1 MAELEQLECLLV
13 SKSSRTINGW
23 RRFTFGA
30 LAAYLAVTGVMEF
43 MNEGFSQKIAIN
55 AFLCVCGLL
64 VLKFEKKIYASP
76 LGFVKDT
83 HTWFS
88 HHREVLPWSEV
99 RHVTLVT
106 KGTGL
111 TAFIEKDV
119 IGWKLLFE
127 RNDMAALDGLFKK
140 YAPKVK
146 VVIKEL
152 GQR

>member
-88 HHREVLPWSEV
+88 HHREVLRWDEI

-106 KGTGL
+106 KAWG
-111 TAFIEKDV
+111 
-119 IGWKLLFE
+119 
-127 RNDMAALDGLFKK
+127 
-140 YAPKVK
+140 
-146 VVIKEL
+146 
-152 GQR
+152 

>member
-1 MAELEQLECLLV
+1 MAALEQLACLLV

-43 MNEGFSQKIAIN
+43 MNEGFSQKIVIN

-88 HHREVLPWSEV
+88 HHREVLRWDEI

-106 KGTGL
+106 KGMGL
-111 TAFIEKDV
+111 TAFLEKDV
-119 IGWKLLFE
+119 VGWKLLFE

-146 VVIKEL
+146 VVIKEM

>member
-43 MNEGFSQKIAIN
+43 MNEGFSQKIVIN

-146 VVIKEL
+146 VVIKEM

>member
-30 LAAYLAVTGVMEF
+30 LAASLAVTGVMEF

-88 HHREVLPWSEV
+88 HHREVLRWDEI

-106 KGTGL
+106 KGMGL
-111 TAFIEKDV
+111 TAFLEKDV
-119 IGWKLLFE
+119 VGWKLLFE

-146 VVIKEL
+146 VVIKEM

>member
-43 MNEGFSQKIAIN
+43 MNEGFSQKTVIN

>member
-13 SKSSRTINGW
+13 SKSSRTVDGW

-30 LAAYLAVTGVMEF
+30 LAAYLAVTGVMGF
-43 MNEGFSQKIAIN
+43 MNEGFSQKTAVN
-55 AFLCVCGLL
+55 AFLCVCSLL

-88 HHREVLPWSEV
+88 HHRELLRWDDI

-111 TAFIEKDV
+111 TAFLEKDV
-119 IGWKLLFE
+119 VGWKLLFE
-127 RNDMAALDGLFKK
+127 RNDMAAIDGLFKK

-146 VVIKEL
+146 VVIKEM
-152 GQR
+152 GRR

>member
-1 MAELEQLECLLV
+1 MSSRIELECLLV

-88 HHREVLPWSEV
+88 HHREVLRWDEI

-106 KGTGL
+106 KGMGL
-111 TAFIEKDV
+111 TAFLEKDV
-119 IGWKLLFE
+119 VGWKLLFE

-146 VVIKEL
+146 VVIKEM

>member
-30 LAAYLAVTGVMEF
+30 LAAYLAVTGVMDF
-43 MNEGFSQKIAIN
+43 MSEGFSQKTVIN

-88 HHREVLPWSEV
+88 HHRELLPWSEV

-146 VVIKEL
+146 VVIKEM

>member
-1 MAELEQLECLLV
+1 M
-13 SKSSRTINGW
+13 
-23 RRFTFGA
+23 
-30 LAAYLAVTGVMEF
+30 
-43 MNEGFSQKIAIN
+43 
-55 AFLCVCGLL
+55 
-64 VLKFEKKIYASP
+64 
-76 LGFVKDT
+76 
-83 HTWFS
+83 
-88 HHREVLPWSEV
+88 
-99 RHVTLVT
+99 T

>member
-43 MNEGFSQKIAIN
+43 MNEGFSQKVAIN

-88 HHREVLPWSEV
+88 HHREVLRWDEI

-106 KGTGL
+106 KGMGL
-111 TAFIEKDV
+111 TAFLEKDV
-119 IGWKLLFE
+119 VGGKLLFE

-140 YAPKVK
+140 YAQKVK
-146 VVIKEL
+146 VVIKEQ

>member
-13 SKSSRTINGW
+13 SKSSRTVDGW

-30 LAAYLAVTGVMEF
+30 LAAYLAVTSVMEF
-43 MNEGFSQKIAIN
+43 MNEGFSQKVAVN
-55 AFLCVCGLL
+55 AFLCVCSLL

-88 HHREVLPWSEV
+88 HHRELLRWDEI

-106 KGTGL
+106 KGMGL
-111 TAFIEKDV
+111 TAFLEKDV
-119 IGWKLLFE
+119 VGWKLLFE

-140 YAPKVK
+140 YAPTVK
-146 VVIKEL
+146 VVIKEM
-152 GQR
+152 GHR

>member
-1 MAELEQLECLLV
+1 MPELEQLECLLV
-13 SKSSRTINGW
+13 SKSSRTVNGW
-23 RRFTFGA
+23 KRFTFGA

-43 MNEGFSQKIAIN
+43 MNEGFSQKVAVN
-55 AFLCVCGLL
+55 AFLCVCSLL

-88 HHREVLPWSEV
+88 HHRELLRWDDI

-111 TAFIEKDV
+111 TAFLEKDV
-119 IGWKLLFE
+119 VGWKLLFE

-146 VVIKEL
+146 VVIKEM
-152 GQR
+152 GRR

>member
-1 MAELEQLECLLV
+1 MNNSNV
-13 SKSSRTINGW
+13 FSYRSRAAINGW

-88 HHREVLPWSEV
+88 HHREVLRWDEI

-106 KGTGL
+106 KGMGLL
-111 TAFIEKDV
+111 TAFLEKDV
-119 IGWKLLFE
+119 VGWKLLFE

-146 VVIKEL
+146 VVIKEM

>member
-1 MAELEQLECLLV
+1 MAELEQLECLLK
-13 SKSSRTINGW
+13 SKSSRTIDGW

-30 LAAYLAVTGVMEF
+30 LAAYLLVTGVTEF
-43 MNEGFSQKIAIN
+43 RASGVNQKVVIN
-55 AFLCVCGLL
+55 AFLCICGVL
-64 VLKFEKKIYASP
+64 VLKFEKKVYASP

-88 HHREVLPWSEV
+88 HHREVLRWDEI

-111 TAFIEKDV
+111 TAFLEKDV

>member
-1 MAELEQLECLLV
+1 M
-13 SKSSRTINGW
+13 SSRIEVEPHHQRLAPLYL
-23 RRFTFGA
+23 RRARG
-30 LAAYLAVTGVMEF
+30 LPRRHGRDGVYER
-43 MNEGFSQKIAIN
+43 GFSQKIAIN

-88 HHREVLPWSEV
+88 HHREVLRWDEI

-106 KGTGL
+106 KGMGL
-111 TAFIEKDV
+111 TAFLEKDV
-119 IGWKLLFE
+119 VGWKLLFE

-146 VVIKEL
+146 VVIKEM

>member
-13 SKSSRTINGW
+13 SKSTNRVDGW
-23 RRFTFGA
+23 KRLTFGL
-30 LAAYLAVTGVMEF
+30 LAVYLAVTGAMEF
-43 MNEGFSQKIAIN
+43 MAAGVNQKVVIN
-55 AFLCVCGLL
+55 FFLSLCGVL
-64 VLKFEKKIYASP
+64 VLKFDKEVYVSP
-76 LGFVKDT
+76 AVCVKET

-88 HHREVLPWSEV
+88 HLREILRWNEI
-99 RHVTLVT
+99 RHVTLMT

-111 TAFIEKDV
+111 TAFLEKDV

-146 VVIKEL
+146 VVIKEM
-152 GQR
+152 GPR

>member
-1 MAELEQLECLLV
+1 MAELEQLECLLE

-23 RRFTFGA
+23 KRFTFGA
-30 LAAYLAVTGVMEF
+30 LAAYLAVTGVMDF
-43 MNEGFSQKIAIN
+43 MSEGFSQKTVIT

>member
-88 HHREVLPWSEV
+88 HHRELLPWSEV

-146 VVIKEL
+146 VVIKEM